1 MSKRDLILQEA
12 LALDDADRAYVIDRL
27 QQSLP
32 GSSLFASQEIAEEWS
47 AEIDRRIEQVDNG
60 QVTLV
65 SEEEVLQEMQAKYR
79 GRNAEE
85 AWCAEIDRRIEAAE
99 RGEGTALSKSEFI
112 KRLRSTALGRD
123 SA

>member
-12 LALDDADRAYVIDRL
+12 LALDDADRAYVADIL
-27 QQSLP
+27 QQSVQ
-32 GSSLFASQEIAEEWS
+32 GSSPFASPELA
-47 AEIDRRIEQVDNG
+47 
-60 QVTLV
+60 
-65 SEEEVLQEMQAKYR
+65 
-79 GRNAEE
+79 E

-112 KRLRSTALGRD
+112 ERLRSTALGRD

>member
-32 GSSLFASQEIAEEWS
+32 SSSLFASQEIAEEWS
-47 AEIDRRIEQVDNG
+47 
-60 QVTLV
+60 
-65 SEEEVLQEMQAKYR
+65 
-79 GRNAEE
+79 
-85 AWCAEIDRRIEAAE
+85 AEIDRRIEAAE

-112 KRLRSTALGRD
+112 ERLRNTASGRD